1 MAVAGGAGGGGSG
14 DCRHGG
20 QSVRSPGRAEGRG
33 REPEEL
39 GEQSCWPWC
48 PSRCLT
54 VPLAIFPSPEVPSL
68 GPSGPWSPPCR
79 RGLPCG
85 RLCRDVHSEQP
96 SGCCGS
102 HLLLASRGSPRPA
115 RRALTGPTEQ
125 TRQVCALRALDPA
138 LNEGR
143 NGADRETEAGHSQE
157 WRVRLGVD
165 MGPGG
170 GLPGHHGWSR
180 TGTGGWVLTPRRGS
194 WH

>member
-1 MAVAGGAGGGGSG
+1 MSAP
-14 DCRHGG
+14 
-20 QSVRSPGRAEGRG
+20 RSTSLSALGVL
-33 REPEEL
+33 REPPAA
-39 GEQSCWPWC
+39 G
-48 PSRCLT
+48 
-54 VPLAIFPSPEVPSL
+54 FP
-68 GPSGPWSPPCR
+68 
-79 RGLPCG
+79 
-85 RLCRDVHSEQP
+85 
-96 SGCCGS
+96 
-102 HLLLASRGSPRPA
+102 GSPRPA

-125 TRQVCALRALDPA
+125 MRQVCAPQAPDPA

>member
-1 MAVAGGAGGGGSG
+1 M
-14 DCRHGG
+14 
-20 QSVRSPGRAEGRG
+20 RSPGRAEGRG
-33 REPEEL
+33 QEPEEL

-115 RRALTGPTEQ
+115 WRALTGPTEQ
-125 TRQVCALRALDPA
+125 TRQVCAPRALDPA